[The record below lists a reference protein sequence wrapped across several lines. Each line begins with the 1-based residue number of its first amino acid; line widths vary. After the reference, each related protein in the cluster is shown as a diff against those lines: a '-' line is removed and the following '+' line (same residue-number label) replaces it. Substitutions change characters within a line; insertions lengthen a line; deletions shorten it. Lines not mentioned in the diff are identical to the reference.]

1 MKNGGLKAV
10 MCIDFQGF
18 CMQQSTIMNFSL
30 VIIYRHDYSSVALNV
45 SIVCVGFTAFLA
57 RSQFIP
63 AALSAMGGKKFSLG
77 RVRKSTSSSSNGR
90 RKVSGRP
97 PKGRKQTKVSLP
109 LAVSKCGKFVQAS
122 IPQPCNSSLHA
133 FFRREMPI

>member
-18 CMQQSTIMNFSL
+18 CMQQSTIMNFSFVL
-30 VIIYRHDYSSVALNV
+30 IHRHYYSSVALNV
-45 SIVCVGFTAFLA
+45 SIVCVGFTSLA

-63 AALSAMGGKKFSLG
+63 ATLSAMGGKKFSLV
-77 RVRKSTSSSSNGR
+77 RVRKSSSSSSNGR

-97 PKGRKQTKVSLP
+97 PKGRKQTKVSL
-109 LAVSKCGKFVQAS
+109 S
-122 IPQPCNSSLHA
+122 
-133 FFRREMPI
+133 